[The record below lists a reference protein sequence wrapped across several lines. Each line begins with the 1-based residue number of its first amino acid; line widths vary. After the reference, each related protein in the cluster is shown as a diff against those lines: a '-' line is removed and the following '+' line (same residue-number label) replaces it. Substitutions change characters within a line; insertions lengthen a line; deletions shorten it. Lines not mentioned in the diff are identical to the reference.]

1 MLKLTK
7 LFLLCLL
14 SISVVF
20 AADNSIYIDQAGDN
34 SSINITQDGGG
45 NQVYDV
51 TSGSTSTDY
60 ATLSGDSQTLDIDQ
74 VGSGNILKM
83 GIQSTVLSG
92 VGVNLTYFITG
103 SNSVATLDFN
113 NDGQGTLSNLVFD
126 VTQTG
131 SYNDLFANILG
142 LNNSVIATATGG
154 DYNDF
159 NFTINADD
167 VTVNASISGGGGNT
181 LTTNLTSDS
190 GLVDVTSVGASNTFS
205 LTQTGVA
212 GTNGHGIILD
222 VTGSSNSF
230 TTLQSGAI
238 DTTIDI
244 ISVGSNNTWSITTSD

>member
-1 MLKLTK
+1 MIKLTK
-7 LFLLCLL
+7 LILLCLL

-34 SSINITQDGGG
+34 SNINITQDGSG
-45 NQVYDV
+45 NQIYDV

-60 ATLSGDSQTLDIDQ
+60 ATLSGDSQTVDIDQ
-74 VGSGNILKM
+74 IGSGNILKM
-83 GIQSTVLSG
+83 GIQSTVTSG
-92 VGVNLTYFITG
+92 VGVDLTYFITG

-131 SYNDLFANILG
+131 GYNDLFADILG
-142 LNNSVIATATGG
+142 TDNTVTATATGG

-159 NFTINADD
+159 SFTINADS
-167 VTVNASISGGGGNT
+167 VTLDAAISGGGGNS
-181 LTTNLTSDS
+181 LTTNLSSDS
-190 GLVDVTSVGASNTFS
+190 GSVDVTAVGASNTFNI
-205 LTQTGVA
+205 TQSGVA
-212 GTNGHGIILD
+212 GLNGHGITLD

-230 TTLQSGAI
+230 TTSQSGAI

-244 ISVGSNNTWSITTSD
+244 TSVGSSNTWSITTTD

>member
-1 MLKLTK
+1 MKNIVKLMMLLLTPT
-7 LFLLCLL
+7 L
-14 SISVVF
+14 F
-20 AADNSIYIDQAGDN
+20 AADNSIYIDQAGD
-34 SSINITQDGGG
+34 SSNINITQDGGG
-45 NQVYDV
+45 NQIYDV

-60 ATLSGDSQTLDIDQ
+60 ATLSGDSQTIDIDQ
-74 VGSGNILKM
+74 IGSGNILKM

-92 VGVNLTYFITG
+92 VGVDLTYFITG

-113 NDGQGTLSNLVFD
+113 NDGQGTLANLVFD

-131 SYNDLFANILG
+131 SYNDLFADILG
-142 LNNSVIATATGG
+142 SNNSVIATATGG

-159 NFTINADD
+159 SFTINADD
-167 VTVNASISGGGGNT
+167 VSVNAAISGGGGNT

-205 LTQTGVA
+205 LTQSGVG
-212 GTNGHGIILD
+212 GTSGHGITLD

-230 TTLQSGAI
+230 TTSQSGAI

-244 ISVGSNNTWSITTSD
+244 TSVGSNNTWSITTSD